1 VHTDHVSAAT
11 VNSETSAPATGASSS
26 PVEIDHTASV
36 RSIVVRFA
44 VASAAVLVLV
54 SLVAAR
60 TNGQIGPTAIALLIV
75 LVAVQIPFVWQMAA
89 TLRASQSERDRL
101 LRRAAD
107 SQSVRR
113 QIATGLHDSIA
124 QDLSGVAF
132 NLSALGRNQ
141 SIDPAAVAEAAESL
155 RMTLG
160 SFRFVLDET
169 LLDR

>member
-1 VHTDHVSAAT
+1 MHTDHVSAAT
-11 VNSETSAPATGASSS
+11 VNSETSAPATAASSS

-101 LRRAAD
+101 LHRAAD

>member
-1 VHTDHVSAAT
+1 MAD
-11 VNSETSAPATGASSS
+11 GR
-26 PVEIDHTASV
+26 HTA
-36 RSIVVRFA
+36 
-44 VASAAVLVLV
+44 
-54 SLVAAR
+54 
-60 TNGQIGPTAIALLIV
+60 
-75 LVAVQIPFVWQMAA
+75 
-89 TLRASQSERDRL
+89 ASQSERDRL
-101 LRRAAD
+101 LHRAAD